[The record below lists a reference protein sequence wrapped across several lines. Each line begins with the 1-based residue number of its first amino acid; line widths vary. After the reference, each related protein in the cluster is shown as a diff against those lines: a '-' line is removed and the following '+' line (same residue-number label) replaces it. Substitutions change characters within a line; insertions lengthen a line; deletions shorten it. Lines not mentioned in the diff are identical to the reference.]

1 MSKKLTRLTLLVVL
15 CSSLLLSQ
23 FTWVGAQKLESPSA
37 QATPTQDV
45 LTIDATEVPF
55 RVFEDEDI
63 PLSGPYDS
71 AYETFAIPNSW
82 ALSPG
87 AELHLDMTVNYNKI
101 SSSDFGYPLAVG
113 GGKLTLYLNDT
124 LLGVLNLNENGNIQ
138 AVLPLPPKAFV
149 SNRSDG
155 RMAFYAEL
163 DAGDFCYVDEDFSLI
178 IHPTSYFSLP
188 HGIEAPAPEI
198 INLSKILYQGTFVQE
213 SALIVLPNQPSVA
226 ELQAALTVAGG
237 LGNISGN
244 DLQIDTTTMSALT
257 PEQQSSNN
265 LILVGRPSAFT
276 NLDVLD
282 LPAPSIDGI
291 FQILDSITDAGVIQ
305 LVNSPWSASNVVV
318 LVSGNSDAGVIKAA
332 QAVSTGVIRPHR
344 FPNLAVVENVQPPQA
359 NQVDFPTSE
368 TNTFASMGYSN
379 SLFDLRGF
387 NVETYEFQI
396 PLGWTVSENAYF
408 ELAYGNSSL
417 LDFGQSGIVVL
428 LNETPI
434 GSVRFD
440 SETSK
445 NAINKVKMN
454 LPQSAIIP
462 GENQL
467 EIQAY
472 IYPNDICTP
481 PQDEGN
487 WINIWNDS
495 VLSTPLTQKQM
506 DMTTAINLTEYPA
519 PFVFDFELN
528 STAFVLPEN
537 DLDAWRSAVKIAS
550 YLASQANTPIVTL
563 SAFYGSDFPV
573 DKRQNYHVIMIG
585 KPSQLP
591 IVDELGQLLP
601 VPFEVGSD
609 KAIEGNMR
617 VIFNIPED
625 VPLGYVELLSSP
637 WNSENVIV
645 AILGNTTQGQVWAAS
660 AMTDATLRNQISGNL
675 LIVNGVQVLAS
686 DTRLFPISGNPPA
699 TEEMPDVSIL
709 ATPEASPQPVSQGQN
724 WIPLALI
731 IGFSLIILIIFIVL
745 IGPYLQR
752 RFRR

>member
-1 MSKKLTRLTLLVVL
+1 
-15 CSSLLLSQ
+15 
-23 FTWVGAQKLESPSA
+23 
-37 QATPTQDV
+37 
-45 LTIDATEVPF
+45 
-55 RVFEDEDI
+55 
-63 PLSGPYDS
+63 
-71 AYETFAIPNSW
+71 
-82 ALSPG
+82 
-87 AELHLDMTVNYNKI
+87 
-101 SSSDFGYPLAVG
+101 
-113 GGKLTLYLNDT
+113 
-124 LLGVLNLNENGNIQ
+124 
-138 AVLPLPPKAFV
+138 
-149 SNRSDG
+149 
-155 RMAFYAEL
+155 
-163 DAGDFCYVDEDFSLI
+163 
-178 IHPTSYFSLP
+178 
-188 HGIEAPAPEI
+188 
-198 INLSKILYQGTFVQE
+198 
-213 SALIVLPNQPSVA
+213 
-226 ELQAALTVAGG
+226 
-237 LGNISGN
+237 
-244 DLQIDTTTMSALT
+244 
-257 PEQQSSNN
+257 
-265 LILVGRPSAFT
+265 
-276 NLDVLD
+276 

-291 FQILDSITDAGVIQ
+291 FQILDGITDAGVIQ